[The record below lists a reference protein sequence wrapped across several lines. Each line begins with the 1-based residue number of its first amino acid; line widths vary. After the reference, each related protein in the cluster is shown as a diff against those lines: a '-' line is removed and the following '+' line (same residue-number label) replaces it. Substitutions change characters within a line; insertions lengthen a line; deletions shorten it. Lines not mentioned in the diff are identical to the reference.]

1 MIHLIATAVSFLLAM
16 FFAAA
21 WGAHIFETAVIYSA
35 LASEP
40 PQSLIEWVATT
51 AAKKVPGFWQRL
63 VPGLYTVATIAVMV
77 SIIMGVRTEP
87 ALAIAGVCAFVHLT
101 MNVLIFLPTNTK
113 LGFYS
118 EGKSASSIDP
128 QAAKT
133 LVRHWGQWN
142 YVRLG
147 VETAGLIAAL
157 FAFRVA

>member
-21 WGAHIFETAVIYSA
+21 WGAHIFETAVIYSVQ
-35 LASEP
+35 ASEP
-40 PQSLIEWVATT
+40 PRSLVEWIATP
-51 AAKKVPGFWQRL
+51 AAMKVPGFWRRL
-63 VPGLYTVATIAVMV
+63 VPGLYTVATIAVVV
-77 SIIMGVRTEP
+77 SIIMGVRTEL
-87 ALAIAGVCAFVHLT
+87 ALVIAGVCGFIHLT
-101 MNVLIFLPTNTK
+101 MNVLIFLPINTK

-118 EGKSASSIDP
+118 AGKSASGIDP

-133 LVRHWGQWN
+133 LLRHWGQWN